1 MSLEA
6 EAAMVAAGV
15 AWVECPDCEDYW
27 CRIHGEHVYECP
39 CPSVD
44 EWVED
49 DMNPDE
55 SEG

>member
-6 EAAMVAAGV
+6 EAAMFAAGV
-15 AWVECPDCEDYW
+15 AWVECPDCEEYW